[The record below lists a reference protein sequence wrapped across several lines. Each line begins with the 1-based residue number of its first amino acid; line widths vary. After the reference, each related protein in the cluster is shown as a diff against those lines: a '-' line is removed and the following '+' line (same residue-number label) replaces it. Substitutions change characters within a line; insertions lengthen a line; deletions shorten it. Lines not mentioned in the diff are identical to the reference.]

1 MMRVNEDSFLC
12 LALLRR
18 TSFWPPP
25 MVYILVFISHILQIK
40 IFHILDLCGQLSCTA
55 PTPVFL
61 TCGYLSC
68 LLRVPFQ
75 AVNLIHD
82 YQSWDSMQ
90 PSASTYLDGIRTHR
104 SRVSSVIRPVLYLQA
119 TTAGLINDLFSLKNS
134 RSCRD
139 LNPGPRWYQA
149 DMLPTELSWLGLNE
163 DINDHKNIFL
173 SHGHQNQ
180 GLGKALF
187 AECCKMAEERGIGA
201 VQCMALSFYTQ
212 KICFKLDFQE
222 HFRYF
227 I

>member
-40 IFHILDLCGQLSCTA
+40 IFHMLDLCGQLSCTA

-61 TCGYLSC
+61 TCGYSSC
-68 LLRVPFQ
+68 LLRVPFH

-82 YQSWDSMQ
+82 YQSWAHQPCTRAPTKSLDSTQ
-90 PSASTYLDGIRTHR
+90 YSNLN
-104 SRVSSVIRPVLYLQA
+104 
-119 TTAGLINDLFSLKNS
+119 LINDLFSLKNS